1 MLGGVQNPY
10 ITINTIQSTDQCLDW
25 LSWPNV
31 EYPDIFNYFVTSVST
46 YTKQQL
52 KAYKSLEGYR
62 YFVDGWIQEGFV
74 WLVPSKTKLVLCCWE
89 LQWKSVVI
97 LKQVLPSV
105 PKLLSLLVLP
115 FAADIINVTSDL

>member
-62 YFVDGWIQEGFV
+62 YFVDGWVQEGFV
-74 WLVPSKTKLVLCCWE
+74 WLVPSKTNACVVLLGITVE
-89 LQWKSVVI
+89 E
-97 LKQVLPSV
+97 
-105 PKLLSLLVLP
+105 
-115 FAADIINVTSDL
+115 